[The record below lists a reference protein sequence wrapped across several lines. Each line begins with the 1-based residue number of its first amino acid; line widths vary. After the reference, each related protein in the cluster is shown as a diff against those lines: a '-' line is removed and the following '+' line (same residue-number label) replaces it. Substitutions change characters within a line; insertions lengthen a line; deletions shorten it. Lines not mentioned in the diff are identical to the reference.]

1 MQTRRFVPILIAV
14 LSLCVAAQAQAQ
26 DYPAK
31 PVKLI
36 MPFPAGGGFDIVA
49 RIVAKGLSEQSGQPF
64 VVENRPG
71 AGGNVGADTVAR
83 SAPDGYTLG
92 FLTSGP
98 LANNKLLYK
107 SMPYDADTAFAPIVL
122 VGEIPL
128 VFVAHASVPVKN
140 LTEYVQF
147 VRNNPGKSS
156 VGHAGNGTIGHLALE
171 LLKFNSKANML
182 AVSYKGEAPALA
194 DVLGGAIQA
203 TSAPIAAFVPHIQ
216 AGKLTPLAIAASA
229 RFPSLPNVAT
239 AREQGFDVEA
249 SVWAAVVAPARTPK
263 PILDKLNREVNAVL
277 ASQDVRD
284 KLEQLGVMAIGGTA
298 DRVAERAAADT
309 TKWKRVIDAAN
320 IAIE

>member
-1 MQTRRFVPILIAV
+1 MQIQKCV
-14 LSLCVAAQAQAQ
+14 LTLVAALGLCGWAHAQ

-31 PVKLI
+31 PVKVV

-49 RIVAKGLSEQSGQPF
+49 RIVAKGLSEQTGQPF

-71 AGGNVGADTVAR
+71 AGGTIGADVVAR

-107 SMPYDADTAFAPIVL
+107 NMPYDADKAFAPIVL

-128 VFVAHASVPVKN
+128 VFVAHPGVPVKN
-140 LTEYVQF
+140 LTEYIQYA
-147 VRNNPGKSS
+147 RSNPGKGT

-171 LLKFNSKANML
+171 LLKFEAKANVL
-182 AVSYKGEAPALA
+182 SVAYKGEAPALA

-203 TSAPIAAFVPHIQ
+203 ASAPIAAFVPHIQ
-216 AGKLTPLAIAASA
+216 AGRLTPLAIAAGA
-229 RFPSLPNVAT
+229 RFPALPQVAT

-249 SVWAAVVAPARTPK
+249 SVWAAVVAPAGTPG
-263 PILDKLNREVNAVL
+263 PILNRLNREVNAVL
-277 ASQDVRD
+277 ASQEVRD
-284 KLEQLGVMAIGGTA
+284 KLQQLGVVAIGGA
-298 DRVAERAAADT
+298 ASRVTERTSTDT
-309 TKWKRVIDAAN
+309 TKWKRVIEAAN
-320 IAIE
+320 ITIE

>member
-1 MQTRRFVPILIAV
+1 MRIRIFVPVLIAV
-14 LSLCVAAQAQAQ
+14 LGLCGAVQAQ

-31 PVKLI
+31 PVKMI

-49 RIVAKGLSEQSGQPF
+49 RIVAKGLSDQSGQAF
-64 VVENRPG
+64 VVENRTG
-71 AGGNVGADTVAR
+71 AGGNIGADAVAR
-83 SAPDGYTLG
+83 SAPDGYTIG

-107 SMPYDADTAFAPIVL
+107 SMSYDSDKAFAPIVL

-128 VFVAHASVPVKN
+128 VFVAHPSVPVKN
-140 LTEYVQF
+140 LAEYVQF
-147 VRNNPGKSS
+147 VRNNPGKST

-171 LLKFNSKANML
+171 LLKFNAQANML

-194 DVLGGAIQA
+194 DVLAGAIQA

-216 AGKLTPLAIAASA
+216 AGKLTPLAIASGS

-249 SVWAAVVAPARTPK
+249 SVWAAVVAPAGTPK
-263 PILDKLNREVNAVL
+263 PILDKLNRDVNAIL
-277 ASQDVRD
+277 LSQDVRE
-284 KLEQLGVMAIGGTA
+284 KLEKLGVVTIGGAA
-298 DRVAERAAADT
+298 DRVAERAATDT
-309 TKWKRVIDAAN
+309 AKWKRVIDAAH

>member
-1 MQTRRFVPILIAV
+1 MQTHKFALTLIAV
-14 LSLCVAAQAQAQ
+14 LGLCGAARAQ

-49 RIVAKGLSEQSGQPF
+49 RIVAKGLSEQAGQPF

-71 AGGNVGADTVAR
+71 AGGNVGADAVAR
-83 SAPDGYTLG
+83 AAPDGYTLG

-98 LANNKLLYK
+98 LANNRLLYR
-107 SMPYDADTAFAPIVL
+107 SMPYDADKAFAPIVL

-128 VFVAHASVPVKN
+128 VFVAHPGVPVKN
-140 LTEYVQF
+140 LAEYVQL

-171 LLKFNSKANML
+171 LLKFNAKSNML

-194 DVLGGAIQA
+194 DVLGGAIQVV
-203 TSAPIAAFVPHIQ
+203 SAPIAAFVPHIQ
-216 AGKLTPLAIAASA
+216 AGRLMPLAIAAGS

-249 SVWAAVVAPARTPK
+249 SVWAAVVAPAGTPK
-263 PILDKLNREVNAVL
+263 PILDRLNREVNAVL

-284 KLEQLGVMAIGGTA
+284 KLQQLGVVAIGGGA
-298 DRVAERAAADT
+298 ERVAERTAIDT
-309 TKWKRVIDAAN
+309 TKWKRVIEAAN
-320 IAIE
+320 ITIE

>member
-1 MQTRRFVPILIAV
+1 MKIKRCVLALVTVLGLCSPIH
-14 LSLCVAAQAQAQ
+14 AQ

-31 PVKLI
+31 PVKMI

-49 RIVAKGLSEQSGQPF
+49 RIVAKALSEQSGQAF

-71 AGGNVGADTVAR
+71 AGGNIGGDVVAKA
-83 SAPDGYTLG
+83 APDGYTLG

-107 SMPYDADTAFAPIVL
+107 SMPYDADKAFVPIVL

-128 VFVAHASVPVKN
+128 VFAAHPGVPVKN
-140 LTEYVQF
+140 LSEYVQL
-147 VRNNPGKSS
+147 VRNSPGNTS

-171 LLKFNSKANML
+171 LLKFNTKVDML
-182 AVSYKGEAPALA
+182 AVAYRGEAPALA
-194 DVLGGAIQA
+194 DVLAGSIQA
-203 TSAPIAAFVPHIQ
+203 TSAPVAAFVPHFK
-216 AGKLTPLAIAASA
+216 AGKLTPLAIAASS
-229 RFPSLPNVAT
+229 RFPGLPNVAT

-249 SVWAAVVAPARTPK
+249 SVWAAVVAPAGTPK

-277 ASQDVRD
+277 SSQEIRE
-284 KLEQLGVMAIGGTA
+284 KLEQLGVVAIGGAA
-298 DRVAERAAADT
+298 DRVVERTAADT
-309 TKWKRVIDAAN
+309 VKWKRIIDAAR